1 MKIIKLLAY
10 IIPFLMCLIFM
21 GCSREGIE
29 ETREGED
36 TLVNLEIDVAL
47 SDVPVRMRNSE
58 PASNENEKMKTLRI
72 VVVRPDNT
80 VEANRLLELSSA
92 VETYGNVLF
101 KVVGK
106 ETKRIYLFV
115 NEETMIPTKET
126 GVFRKLLKED
136 LSAIYVGLPFPEDR
150 LGGLTIQLDNN
161 SEQILGPLPMSECH
175 KVEVADSDAY
185 CRLYVT
191 RAAVKFS
198 FRIIN
203 RTGSDRVFTGLSIDK
218 MARREYYLPKDT
230 KYNENKEIIEYAVP
244 TIGSNEYYTFERKE
258 NIKLPVGQEITLDP
272 IYLLEG
278 KYTDP
283 GGDPRNY
290 RMSISLDKGAVLSDY
305 FPDLLCLPRNTHVV
319 VKIIINDNQVNWQVD
334 LEPYGE
340 VVLEPDFGL

>member
-1 MKIIKLLAY
+1 
-10 IIPFLMCLIFM
+10 MCLIFM

-126 GVFRKLLKED
+126 GY
-136 LSAIYVGLPFPEDR
+136 SA
-150 LGGLTIQLDNN
+150 N
-161 SEQILGPLPMSECH
+161 C
-175 KVEVADSDAY
+175 
-185 CRLYVT
+185 
-191 RAAVKFS
+191 
-198 FRIIN
+198 
-203 RTGSDRVFTGLSIDK
+203 
-218 MARREYYLPKDT
+218 
-230 KYNENKEIIEYAVP
+230 
-244 TIGSNEYYTFERKE
+244 
-258 NIKLPVGQEITLDP
+258 
-272 IYLLEG
+272 
-278 KYTDP
+278 
-283 GGDPRNY
+283 
-290 RMSISLDKGAVLSDY
+290 
-305 FPDLLCLPRNTHVV
+305 
-319 VKIIINDNQVNWQVD
+319 
-334 LEPYGE
+334 
-340 VVLEPDFGL
+340 